1 MIYNIKS
8 SKKQAKVI
16 YKGIPVRL
24 SGYFSE
30 ETLKAKRDCHN
41 IFKLIKKKKTYNQE
55 YSTQQYYHTDL
66 EGRLRILHS
75 SWKLKRS
82 KKLKEFDTMKPALH

>member
-1 MIYNIKS
+1 MIYNIKG

-41 IFKLIKKKKTYNQE
+41 IFKLIKRKK
-55 YSTQQYYHTDL
+55 HTTKN
-66 EGRLRILHS
+66 ILLS
-75 SWKLKRS
+75 NTIIQIWRA
-82 KKLKEFDTMKPALH
+82 D